1 MVLAVG
7 ACGGSGVGPRGRV
20 GPAGPADPAAMRAL
34 LARYSP
40 SGHAIVTAYEA
51 LPTRFELPE
60 GAYEVT
66 SPDTFDGYFRDGAVE
81 NVVTYMTTAVH
92 ETTHGYIGTMAF
104 QLLAERGLI
113 RRLDG
118 TGSKRRYDGDTDAH
132 YHVRCERCGRVD
144 DVHTPP
150 IKVPRRAAAR
160 ASGYRI
166 TGHRLEL
173 TGLCPTC
180 RDKGRRGRR

>member
-1 MVLAVG
+1 MAE
-7 ACGGSGVGPRGRV
+7 R
-20 GPAGPADPAAMRAL
+20 PATFR
-34 LARYSP
+34 
-40 SGHAIVTAYEA
+40 VTAQRRTILDELRRDHSHPTADEVYERVRRT
-51 LPTRFELPE
+51 LPRISL
-60 GAYEVT
+60 
-66 SPDTFDGYFRDGAVE
+66 
-81 NVVTYMTTAVH
+81 
-92 ETTHGYIGTMAF
+92 GTVYRNLE
-104 QLLAERGLI
+104 LLAERGLI

-150 IKVPRRAAAR
+150 IQVPRRAVAR